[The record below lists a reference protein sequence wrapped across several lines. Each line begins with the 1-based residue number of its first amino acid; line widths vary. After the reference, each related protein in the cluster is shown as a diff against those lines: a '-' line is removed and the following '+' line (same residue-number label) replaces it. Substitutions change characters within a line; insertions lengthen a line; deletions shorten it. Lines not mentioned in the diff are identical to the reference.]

1 MQKYVYGCYSAGTRK
16 DGRLDRHIELTTDMR
31 FAVVN
36 HNTSDDVLKEHD
48 EIYGL
53 WRIDE
58 VRKDKKGKDFLICS
72 LARALTVE
80 EVDMLTKKWCYVISI
95 MDALTK
101 PIDEKDEDWKNKVAG
116 YTMGD
121 MTRTTLYRMLY
132 GAGIEGDFETARD
145 ELFSRFV
152 EGKVS
157 LQTLMEYANTTI
169 MSSPKTAKLHPMYE
183 LRVGRQLVNDIYFVD
198 ENNADCEG
206 NVVRIDKW
214 NHMFWKDCL
223 PLGIRLKSA
232 NTHLYL
238 NMDLAL
244 FDFSL
249 PKDEACNY
257 YGIYQNCNFTFM
269 AAPKNGDEP
278 FKVVFGVQNKDDA
291 LLKQVMEE
299 AGLSL
304 HNGQYVPK
312 GMPDWRLV
320 GYENGKQSLK
330 PNMTVHVR
338 FSNHMEGYY
347 SIAYLMK
354 RYGGKCLNA
363 RFTVSGSTAETL
375 TINVEMI

>member
-80 EVDMLTKKWCYVISI
+80 EVDMLTKKWCDVISI

-169 MSSPKTAKLHPMYE
+169 MSWPPAGERHLFCRRKQCRLRRQCGSHRQMESHVLEGLSSPGHPPE
-183 LRVGRQLVNDIYFVD
+183 VGQ
-198 ENNADCEG
+198 
-206 NVVRIDKW
+206 
-214 NHMFWKDCL
+214 H
-223 PLGIRLKSA
+223 P
-232 NTHLYL
+232 
-238 NMDLAL
+238 
-244 FDFSL
+244 
-249 PKDEACNY
+249 
-257 YGIYQNCNFTFM
+257 
-269 AAPKNGDEP
+269 
-278 FKVVFGVQNKDDA
+278 A
-291 LLKQVMEE
+291 LLEH
-299 AGLSL
+299 GF
-304 HNGQYVPK
+304 GP
-312 GMPDWRLV
+312 
-320 GYENGKQSLK
+320 
-330 PNMTVHVR
+330 VR
-338 FSNHMEGYY
+338 FF
-347 SIAYLMK
+347 AAQ
-354 RYGGKCLNA
+354 R
-363 RFTVSGSTAETL
+363 
-375 TINVEMI
+375 

>member
-36 HNTSDDVLKEHD
+36 HSMSDDVLKKHD

-72 LARALTVE
+72 LVRALTSE
-80 EVDMLTKKWCYVISI
+80 ETDMLMKEWSDVISI

-132 GAGIEGDFETARD
+132 GAGIEGDFEIARD

-169 MSSPKTAKLHPMYE
+169 PSSPKTAKLHPIWW
-183 LRVGRQLVNDIYFVD
+183 LRVGCQNSSAIRFVD
-198 ENNADCEG
+198 ENNADSEG
-206 NVVRIDKW
+206 NVVSIDKW
-214 NHMFWKDCL
+214 NYLFWIDCL
-223 PLGIRLKSA
+223 PQGIRLKSA
-232 NTHLYL
+232 NAHLYL
-238 NMDLAL
+238 SLDMSQL
-244 FDFSL
+244 DFSL
-249 PKDEACNY
+249 PKGEGCNY
-257 YGIYQNCNFTFM
+257 VEDIHLRNWRFM
-269 AAPKNGDEP
+269 AIPKNGDTP
-278 FKVVFGVQNKDDA
+278 FDVMFDTENKTDA
-291 LLKQVMEE
+291 LLMQALDKVGMV
-299 AGLSL
+299 L

-312 GMPDWRLV
+312 EMPDWSLV
-320 GYENGKQSLK
+320 AVESAYGLK
-330 PNMTVHVR
+330 PNTTVHVR
-338 FSNHMEGYY
+338 FANNLEGYY
-347 SIAYLMK
+347 PLVYLIR
-354 RYGGKCLNA
+354 RYSGKCLNA